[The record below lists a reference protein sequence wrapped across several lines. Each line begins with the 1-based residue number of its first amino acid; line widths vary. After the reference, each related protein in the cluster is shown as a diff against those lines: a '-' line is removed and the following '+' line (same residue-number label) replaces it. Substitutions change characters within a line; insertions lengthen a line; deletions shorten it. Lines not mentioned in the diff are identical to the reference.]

1 MIADGRPCGTMG
13 SSAGSQGLAMLRLD
27 RVGEAMAKGAG
38 VFAADVPVSVTIQPW
53 AKFGWPQERTGAQG

>member
-1 MIADGRPCGTMG
+1 MG

-38 VFAADVPVSVTIQPW
+38 VFAAGVPVSVTIQPW